1 MLQLFSLLALVLSAY
16 LSFLVIPRLVF
27 VSVKRRLFDV
37 PNSRSSHT
45 RAVPRLG
52 GIIFLPCMMFS
63 YAFVLGLRE
72 LNGVGV
78 ATELRESLL
87 LEMLFDMWSDN
98 YLRYRCFGRPS
109 RCLFS

>member
-1 MLQLFSLLALVLSAY
+1 M
-16 LSFLVIPRLVF
+16 
-27 VSVKRRLFDV
+27 
-37 PNSRSSHT
+37 PNSRNSHT

-87 LEMLFDMWSDN
+87 LEMVFWTTFEVSLFVKNLWRRFL
-98 YLRYRCFGRPS
+98 LRS
-109 RCLFS
+109 FSFLEIFI